1 MFWTNLNT
9 TFSHNKMGAK
19 KKEFI
24 NYDSEKNLLPDSE

>member
-9 TFSHNKMGAK
+9 TFSHNKMGGK
-19 KKEFI
+19 QKEL